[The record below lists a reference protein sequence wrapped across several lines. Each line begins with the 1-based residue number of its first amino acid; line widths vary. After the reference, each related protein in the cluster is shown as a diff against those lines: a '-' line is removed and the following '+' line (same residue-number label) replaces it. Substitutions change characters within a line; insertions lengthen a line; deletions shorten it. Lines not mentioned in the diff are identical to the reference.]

1 MTDEQI
7 EMLRRLIQAEIDC
20 AKIDGFEHGAWGW
33 AESQLNESWGEFQ
46 QSFADLESDMKT
58 FNSIEELFE
67 DLHAD
72 ERAWLRQRLAE
83 EET

>member
-7 EMLRRLIQAEIDC
+7 QMLRRLIQAEIDC

-33 AESQLNESWGEFQ
+33 AESQLGESWGKFQ
-46 QSFADLESDMKT
+46 QSFADLDPDIKT
-58 FNSIEELFE
+58 FNSIEELFK

-72 ERAWLRQRLAE
+72 ERAGLRQRLAE